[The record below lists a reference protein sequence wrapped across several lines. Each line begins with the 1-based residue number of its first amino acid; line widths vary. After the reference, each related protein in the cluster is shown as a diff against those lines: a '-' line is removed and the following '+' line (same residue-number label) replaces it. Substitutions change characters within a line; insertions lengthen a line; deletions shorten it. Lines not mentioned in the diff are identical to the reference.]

1 VTRVTLIR
9 TEQLTKRYGQDVW
22 ALRDVDLA
30 IARDEWIA
38 VMGPSG
44 SGKSTLLNILGALD
58 RPTSGRVEVDGVHLG
73 ALDQRGLTR
82 FRREHVGFVFQQFH
96 LIPYLSALENVMV
109 AQYYHSMPDAA
120 EARVALERVGLGPRT
135 KHLPHQLS
143 GGEQQRVCIARAL
156 INSPALLLADEPTG
170 NLDEE
175 NKELVLR
182 LLAELHQEGH
192 TIITVTHDPEVAERT
207 DRTLTLRGGR
217 LVTVS
222 VNGRDEEHVDH
233 VLEEMWLAGEGPA
246 LMGDGE
252 RRSLGELGDTSRVV
266 ARLVDRGLVTRS
278 GESVALSH
286 TGVARAADI
295 VRRRRLAERLF
306 SDKFRLSAEE
316 FESGGCSFEHILTP
330 AATESICRF
339 LGHPPE
345 CPHGRPIPKGAC
357 CGGSS

>member
-1 VTRVTLIR
+1 MTLIR
-9 TEQLTKRYGQDVW
+9 TELLTKRYGHDVW
-22 ALRDVDLA
+22 ALRDVDIA
-30 IARDEWIA
+30 IARNEWIA

-58 RPTSGRVEVDGVHLG
+58 RPTSGRAEVDGVDLG

-82 FRREHVGFVFQQFH
+82 FRREHIGFVFQQFH

-109 AQYYHSMPDAA
+109 AQYYHSMPDAR
-120 EARVALERVGLGPRT
+120 EAGAALDRVGLGARA

-175 NKELVLR
+175 NKELVLSMF
-182 LLAELHQEGH
+182 AELHGEGH

-207 DRTLTLRGGR
+207 DRTITLRGGR
-217 LVTVS
+217 IVTV
-222 VNGRDEEHVDH
+222 VEKAHDEEHVDH
-233 VLEEMWLAGEGPA
+233 VLEELWLASEGDA
-246 LMGDGE
+246 RTAAAE
-252 RRSLGELGDTSRVV
+252 RRSLGDLGDTSRVV
-266 ARLVDRGLVTRS
+266 ARLVERGLLARDGDGGGVS
-278 GESVALSH
+278 LSREGH
-286 TGVARAADI
+286 GRAADI

-306 SDKFRLSAEE
+306 SDKLLLPAEE
-316 FESGGCSFEHILTP
+316 FESGGCRFEHILTP

-339 LGHPPE
+339 LSHPSE

-357 CGGSS
+357 CGEMS